1 MADKNPTKTEILG
14 TVQAQAET
22 LKELSERLVKIEG
35 QTEKQ
40 ESRNQNIIYAVL
52 FALAFIVVTVSA
64 EVILSNKSDNSVA
77 SDFSEKI
84 FNVQENTNNKIN
96 TMQSVIS
103 NIQSEILLLKAKNP
117 YLK

>member
-22 LKELSERLVKIEG
+22 LKELSERLVRVEV

-40 ESRNQNIIYAVL
+40 ESKNDNIIYAVL
-52 FALAFIVVTVSA
+52 FALVFIVVTVSV
-64 EVILSNKSDNSVA
+64 EVILSNKGNNA
-77 SDFSEKI
+77 ATKDFDGRI
-84 FNVQENTNNKIN
+84 FNMQADVNTGMNNLSDVIQEVK
-96 TMQSVIS
+96 
-103 NIQSEILLLKAKNP
+103 SEVLLLKAKNP